1 MVDVN
6 PDTEWQSWDKAQ
18 QKLALFI
25 AKQKEYNK
33 SYKERLAME
42 TQSQRMRRKEEDMLM
57 KQRQMMGA
65 ITSSMASSGVA
76 GAGFNLMQGLGGMKL
91 QDTQR
96 LKQLKQ
102 QSSQQ
107 ILGREEGMEMMSLQ
121 SRSGKIGGIF
131 NKLDAIFEKN
141 FGEGSRWDEMMG
153 GHGKEAATM
162 VTLAGIGGGLALGKM
177 IIDSSPAF
185 QQLLKIMNFGIML
198 ILRPIGDFI
207 AFLFRPILIL
217 LLRKFIIPFYQTVYP
232 WFMKNGKIVGDTVAA
247 LADTGDGIV
256 KAVTESGKILASD
269 LTAAIK
275 PATTVAG
282 DTKVNPLAKVLEK
295 IIPKVVPT
303 AASKGGAMAGL
314 AGMGLGTAPKE
325 NVLAK
330 IAKPLQKAL
339 VPIIKLT
346 EAPAKLVGSAVK
358 GLANVAGSMTKT
370 SVNVTKGLANAGTG
384 GMAGKAASKVSQ
396 SAAGKAA
403 TAAVT
408 KIGAMVA
415 AKTATKFIPVVG
427 QALLAVDAA
436 GSAMKQFM
444 PDQYEGIRQGAL
456 GVGKLF
462 GDKDSIYTEG
472 VLDFLGFGQ
481 QSTAEQIGGL
491 IGMGGSAMGITG
503 GGNSVTNSRGRN
515 KKADQQNW
523 AGGIIREPIFGVGRS
538 GRTYSFGEK
547 GAEEISPLG
556 SSSGTTINVTVNGSI
571 YSDKDMLNF
580 QRTIMRAIE
589 TSTTRRAKL

>member
-1 MVDVN
+1 
-6 PDTEWQSWDKAQ
+6 
-18 QKLALFI
+18 
-25 AKQKEYNK
+25 
-33 SYKERLAME
+33 
-42 TQSQRMRRKEEDMLM
+42 
-57 KQRQMMGA
+57 
-65 ITSSMASSGVA
+65 
-76 GAGFNLMQGLGGMKL
+76 
-91 QDTQR
+91 
-96 LKQLKQ
+96 
-102 QSSQQ
+102 
-107 ILGREEGMEMMSLQ
+107 
-121 SRSGKIGGIF
+121 
-131 NKLDAIFEKN
+131 
-141 FGEGSRWDEMMG
+141 
-153 GHGKEAATM
+153 
-162 VTLAGIGGGLALGKM
+162 
-177 IIDSSPAF
+177 
-185 QQLLKIMNFGIML
+185 ML
-198 ILRPIGDFI
+198 ILRPIGDFF

-232 WFMKNGKIVGDTVAA
+232 WFMKNGKMVGDTVAA

-282 DTKVNPLAKVLEK
+282 DAKVNPLAKVLEK
-295 IIPKVVPT
+295 VIPKVVPA

-314 AGMGLGTAPKE
+314 ASMGLGTAPKE

-339 VPIIKLT
+339 VPIVKLT
-346 EAPAKLVGSAVK
+346 EAPAKLVGTAVK

-370 SVNVTKGLANAGTG
+370 SVNITKGLANAGTG
-384 GMAGKAASKVSQ
+384 GMAGKAAAKITKPVSNLM
-396 SAAGKAA
+396 AN
-403 TAAVT
+403 AAVKT
-408 KIGAMVA
+408 GAKLA
-415 AKTATKFIPVVG
+415 AKTASRFIPVVG
-427 QALLAVDAA
+427 QALLAVDAL
-436 GSAMKQFM
+436 GSTIQAIS
-444 PDQYEGIRQGAL
+444 PETYTGINTGIRAGAGAL
-456 GVGKLF
+456 GIPDWL
-462 GDKDSIYTEG
+462 TEG
-472 VLDFLGFGQ
+472 ALDFVGFGEK
-481 QSTAEQIGGL
+481 STAQQVGDL
-491 IGMGGSAMGITG
+491 IGMGGSAIGITG

>member
-1 MVDVN
+1 MATDID
-6 PDTEWQSWDKAQ
+6 DTEWQSLDKVQ
-18 QKLALFI
+18 QKLALYI

-33 SYKERLAME
+33 SYKLRLALE
-42 TQSQRMRRKEEDMLM
+42 TQSQRVRRKEEDSLM
-57 KQRQMMGA
+57 KQRQLMGA
-65 ITSSMASSGVA
+65 ITKTMASSGVV
-76 GAGFNLMQGLGGMKL
+76 GAGFNLMQGLGGL
-91 QDTQR
+91 RIQDAQR
-96 LKQLKQ
+96 LKQLKNTKNLTPDEK
-102 QSSQQ
+102 S
-107 ILGREEGMEMMSLQ
+107 EMSSLQ
-121 SRSGKIGGIF
+121 SRSGKIGGVF
-131 NKLDAIFEKN
+131 SKLDAIFEKN
-141 FGEGSRWDEMMG
+141 FGEGSKWNDMMG

-198 ILRPIGDFI
+198 ILRPIGDFF

-232 WFMKNGKIVGDTVAA
+232 WFMKNGKIIGDTVAA
-247 LADTGDGIV
+247 LADTGDVIV
-256 KAVTESGKILASD
+256 KGITESGKILASD

-275 PATTVAG
+275 PATTVAK
-282 DTKVNPLAKVLEK
+282 DAKVNPLAKVLEK
-295 IIPKVVPT
+295 IIPKVVPA

-314 AGMGLGTAPKE
+314 ASMGLGTAPKE

-339 VPIIKLT
+339 VPIVKLT
-346 EAPAKLVGSAVK
+346 EAPAKLVGTAVK

-384 GMAGKAASKVSQ
+384 GMAGKAAAKITKPVSNLM
-396 SAAGKAA
+396 AN
-403 TAAVT
+403 AAVKT
-408 KIGAMVA
+408 GAKLA
-415 AKTATKFIPVVG
+415 AKTASRFIPVVG
-427 QALLAVDAA
+427 QALLAVDAL
-436 GSAMKQFM
+436 GSTIQAIS
-444 PDQYEGIRQGAL
+444 PETYTGINTGIRAGAGAL
-456 GVGKLF
+456 GIPDWL
-462 GDKDSIYTEG
+462 TEG
-472 VLDFLGFGQ
+472 ALDFVGFGEK
-481 QSTAEQIGGL
+481 STAQQVGDL
-491 IGMGGSAMGITG
+491 IGMGGSAIGITG